1 LCNEGLKVGLSETV
15 EKEVGNDKIVGACQW
30 KSHSIAVME
39 AQALV
44 NVGSRRFR
52 PLAEEL
58 KHGDAR
64 IDRIGS
70 KMRVLREQLREK
82 AAVAVAQDQCA
93 ATIAEL
99 RKKVIAAPFERSTE
113 RQVLEPAIRAC
124 DEIEV
129 SFAVA

>member
-1 LCNEGLKVGLSETV
+1 VGDYE
-15 EKEVGNDKIVGACQW
+15 IVTPCKRKGQG
-30 KSHSIAVME
+30 IAVMDV
-39 AQALV
+39 QSRV
-44 NVGSRRFR
+44 GVGSCRFR
-52 PLAEEL
+52 ALTKES

-64 IDRIGS
+64 IDRVGS
-70 KMRVLREQLREK
+70 KMRVLREQLREE